1 MLAWE
6 IARTWWQDHSPVP
19 FEERLGWHLSCG
31 LVYSTASAFMLAS
44 EERWDPEQK
53 AIVDG
58 RESRVESQQ
67 PNAWFVEL
75 AVAAQVEGRGSR
87 VEGQN
92 TIREFLRVAPHPHEW
107 VLFRRNNGFRIHAY
121 RWSHLARRV
130 GHPR

>member
-6 IARTWWQDHSPVP
+6 HARTWWQDHSTTP

-75 AVAAQVEGRGSR
+75 AILQPSTFDARPSTLALLLQ
-87 VEGQN
+87 
-92 TIREFLRVAPHPHEW
+92 VAPHPHAW
-107 VLFRRNNGFRIHAY
+107 ILFRRNNGFRIHAY

>member
-1 MLAWE
+1 
-6 IARTWWQDHSPVP
+6 
-19 FEERLGWHLSCG
+19 
-31 LVYSTASAFMLAS
+31 MLAS
-44 EERWDPEQK
+44 EVCWNGMEILKGP
-53 AIVDG
+53 
-58 RESRVESQQ
+58 

-121 RWSHLARRV
+121 RWSHFARRV

>member
-1 MLAWE
+1 MLPWE
-6 IARTWWQDHSPVP
+6 IARAWWQDHSTVP

-31 LVYSTASAFMLAS
+31 LVYSTQSAFMLAS
-44 EERWDPEQK
+44 EVCWNRMEILKGP
-53 AIVDG
+53 
-58 RESRVESQQ
+58 

-92 TIREFLRVAPHPHEW
+92 TIREFLRVAPHPHDW
-107 VLFRRNNGFRIHAY
+107 ILFRRNNGFKIHSY

-130 GHPR
+130 GLKGF